1 MECKLKQEIIP
12 KKLIQKIETK
22 IAVDQRELEIEQKY
36 KKYLLRN
43 DKEQILLKLQND
55 LSKKYKH
62 ITSIEVNIISN
73 NIYDFACLTIGNAS
87 KDEISAYMIYKN
99 KYYSAQV
106 PNDLPDWQPKALQ
119 LLEELKL
126 LSEKYINIMKIE

>member
-1 MECKLKQEIIP
+1 MKCKLKQEITS
-12 KKLIQKIETK
+12 KKSIQKIETK
-22 IAVDQRELEIEQKY
+22 IAVDQKGLEIEQKY

-43 DKEQILLKLQND
+43 DKEEILLKLQED
-55 LSKKYKH
+55 LLRRYKH

-87 KDEISAYMIYKN
+87 KDEISTYMICKN
-99 KYYSAQV
+99 KYYSAQIT
-106 PNDLPDWQPKALQ
+106 NSLPDWQPKPLQ

-126 LSEKYINIMKIE
+126 LSKKYIDIMKIE